1 MSIVK
6 TSFFALLLL
15 LAANLVLAQSGS
27 DTLLAKDNVII
38 PLPTISVNFGISNS
52 FSDVKI
58 GSNGPSAFAQFGYQ
72 LTITQRVTKFLN
84 ASLNLYTGTIY
95 GEEQIGQTNLN
106 YRTTLFSQ
114 HINVEYNFYP
124 FLKPNEEGRQL
135 IRPYVGFG
143 LGVLSFRSK
152 GDLKD
157 DKGRDY
163 QYWLDGSIN
172 AEIEGSITPSEAT
185 SLERDFQY
193 ETELRDANLD
203 GLRKYPQIAF
213 SLPLNAGIRFQIS
226 KNVGINAAFAYSFN
240 FSDMLDNVSAD
251 GVGNRQGNS
260 GFDNHLFGSVGLSVF
275 LGTTKPSAKPATF
288 DENLIAEE
296 IIENPDSDGTTA
308 ALTNLEK
315 EKIDK
320 DNLASISQR
329 LKKASESLINIAEN
343 SETLLTEKSNE
354 LSEITDREILSKKD
368 LRAVKKESIAVLD
381 SSISVLKTT
390 EKGLIEATGDLNSA
404 YTDFT
409 DKKFDTRPSS
419 TTKVK
424 KAVEVKVS
432 AIESLKS
439 QVTGAKSADELK
451 AILNITSKNLTHTN
465 DIFKNESARINQ
477 SILDSRKVVVEARV
491 EQFKLDVQNI
501 DNEQNDGIISD
512 AETSS
517 SITTE
522 LDKLLEEGVINELA
536 YNQLTSITKESEKV
550 ILASFTGDKPAKN
563 TPANDQLASTTSL
576 LTAASEAM
584 AEKTEAAKQA
594 LDTYN
599 QQILSL
605 TKQEVT
611 TKRELKEVKQQA
623 IQLIEKSKSALIET
637 NNSLDSVTENLN
649 QANISLPNAEQ
660 IDARFANVDGLKE
673 SIEEIIPRLEASRV
687 KIQSA
692 KTSEDFKQLLRSTNL
707 DLTNAS
713 DKISEEKS
721 RISITSQQIIKELA
735 TNDEVQKQEI
745 ESLNDQN
752 NLEKATADKA
762 EKNATASTEL
772 KKTSS
777 SNKDES
783 DLTYEERVEVISIAR
798 NTISELQQR
807 VTMQQQ
813 EVNLLGTSISKDKKL
828 KKSGIEAVEKLV
840 SAQIST
846 NQEIAA
852 LAIDLARLQE
862 NSQGYQS
869 EIESEISAPAKL
881 KSKQDAISL
890 LDVLNSDLANSQT
903 FLTNERT
910 AVKSQQT
917 KLNQLGVV
925 KAKVR
930 LMEKMNT
937 KNEATS
943 SLSEAE
949 LEKMATALTAELEEL
964 KSDSSLISLL
974 GNDEISTLKERV
986 AVVKSEIA
994 SDNIEKE
1001 QANASNKNQ
1010 VPEQTKDEDS
1020 SKIRETKPKGI
1031 APTVE
1036 EIENTP
1042 PKETRGFMWADVN
1055 NNGWISPDEVLYFID
1070 LLFEG
1075 EAVRNVEDIQNLID
1089 YYFDQE

>member
-1 MSIVK
+1 MSVLK
-6 TSFFALLLL
+6 TSFVALLLL
-15 LAANLVLAQSGS
+15 FAANIVLAQSGS
-27 DTLLAKDNVII
+27 DTLLAKDNVMI

-58 GSNGPSAFAQFGYQ
+58 GSTDPSAFTQFSYQ
-72 LTITQRVTKFLN
+72 LTITQRVTKFLS
-84 ASLNLYTGTIY
+84 ASLNLYTGIIY

-124 FLKPNEEGRQL
+124 FLKPNLQGRQL

-163 QYWLDGSIN
+163 QYWTDGSIN
-172 AEIEGSITPSEAT
+172 AEIEGSVTQSEAT

-203 GLRKYPQIAF
+203 GLRKYSQITF

-226 KNVGINAAFAYSFN
+226 KNVGLNAAFAYSFN

-260 GFDNHLFGSVGLSVF
+260 SFDNHLFGSVGLSVF
-275 LGTTKPSAKPATF
+275 LGTTKPSAKSTPTF

-296 IIENPDSDGTTA
+296 IIENPDSDGTT
-308 ALTNLEK
+308 NLEK

-320 DNLASISQR
+320 HNLASISQR
-329 LKKASESLINIAEN
+329 LKQASESIIEIAGN

-354 LSEITDREILSKKD
+354 LSEITDREILSKKE
-368 LRAVKKESIAVLD
+368 LRAVKRESIIVLD

-390 EKGLIEATGDLNSA
+390 EKGLIEATSDLKSA

-439 QVTGAKSADELK
+439 QVTDAKSADELK

-491 EQFKLDVQNI
+491 EQFKSDVQNI
-501 DNEQNDGIISD
+501 GNEQNDGIISD
-512 AETSS
+512 AGTSS

-522 LDKLLEEGVINELA
+522 LDKLLEEGVINEIA
-536 YNQLTSITKESEKV
+536 YNQLTSTTKESEEV
-550 ILASFTGDKPAKN
+550 ILASFAEDKSAKN
-563 TPANDQLASTTSL
+563 MSVKDELASTTSV

-584 AEKTEAAKQA
+584 AEKTEVAKQS
-594 LDTYN
+594 LDIYN

-637 NNSLDSVTENLN
+637 NKGLDSVTENLK
-649 QANISLPNAEQ
+649 QANITLPDAEQ
-660 IDARFANVDGLKE
+660 IDVRFANVDGLQE

-687 KIQSA
+687 EIQST
-692 KTSEDFKQLLRSTNL
+692 KKSEDLKQLLRSTNL

-721 RISITSQQIIKELA
+721 RISIVSEQIIKELA
-735 TNDEVQKQEI
+735 TNNEVQKQEI
-745 ESLNDQN
+745 ESLNDEN
-752 NLEKATADKA
+752 NLEKGTANKTG
-762 EKNATASTEL
+762 ENATTSTEL
-772 KKTSS
+772 NKSS
-777 SNKDES
+777 SNNEDEA
-783 DLTYEERVEVISIAR
+783 DLTYEQRLEVISAAR
-798 NTISELQQR
+798 NDISKLQER
-807 VTMQQQ
+807 ITTQQQ

-828 KKSGIEAVEKLV
+828 KKSGFEAVKNLL

-862 NSQGYQS
+862 DNQVDQS
-869 EIESEISAPAKL
+869 KIESEISASPKL

-890 LDVLNSDLANSQT
+890 LDALKSELANSQT
-903 FLTNERT
+903 FLIEERT

-937 KNEATS
+937 KNEANS
-943 SLSEAE
+943 SLSESQ
-949 LEKMATALTAELEEL
+949 LEKIATALTAELEEL

-986 AVVKSEIA
+986 AVFKSEIT

-1020 SKIRETKPKGI
+1020 SGIRETKPESI
-1031 APTVE
+1031 AHTVE

-1042 PKETRGFMWADVN
+1042 PKKTRGFMWADVN

-1075 EAVRNVEDIQNLID
+1075 EAVRNIEDIQNLID